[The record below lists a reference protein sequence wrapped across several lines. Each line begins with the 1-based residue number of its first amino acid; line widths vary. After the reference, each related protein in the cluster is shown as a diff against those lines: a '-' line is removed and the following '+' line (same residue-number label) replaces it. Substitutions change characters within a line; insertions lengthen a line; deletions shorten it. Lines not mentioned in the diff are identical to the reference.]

1 MLDNCPNFQLLVIG
15 KVRGT
20 RVFVISLGYRL
31 YLPGVCWNIQCQ
43 VRGKAIQRNFR
54 LSQPLMQRYISRM
67 KNVIKPMCLDRAVVT
82 AHHHFVHCH
91 YVHYVR
97 LSWSRSIRL
106 TWFVTCSIPRPRSQ
120 APPQLLLHNCVKKNM
135 VGDWRISSHAQWHS
149 LCTVLENKLLP
160 S

>member
-31 YLPGVCWNIQCQ
+31 YLPGLCWNIQCQ

-67 KNVIKPMCLDRAVVT
+67 KSVIKPMFLDRAVVT

-91 YVHYVR
+91 YVHYGR

-106 TWFVTCSIPRPRSQ
+106 TWFVACSIYHGHVPR
-120 APPQLLLHNCVKKNM
+120 
-135 VGDWRISSHAQWHS
+135 
-149 LCTVLENKLLP
+149 LLP
-160 S
+160 SFCYITVLKKNHGRRLEDLIMCTMT